1 MVRLKTIKRTVQY
14 FLYAFFISLIALGIF
29 SAVQSTIGSSFP
41 FLVVKSGSM
50 EPVINVGDII
60 ITVPVQPSEIR
71 ADPKDGDV
79 IVFFKPPYC
88 GDVRYLIV
96 HRAIGVT
103 EEGFITKGDA
113 NSMSDPWSSVPPSC
127 IVGKWTGMKIPYW
140 TGLGYL
146 SLFMKGEV
154 FPPYGRIAL
163 VLLIIINVL
172 LIFLEFKKVR
182 RKTERTPAGN
192 QCF

>member
-1 MVRLKTIKRTVQY
+1 MVQSKTIKRIFQY
-14 FLYAFFISLIALGIF
+14 FFYAFFAFLIALGIF
-29 SAVQSTIGSSFP
+29 SAIQSTIGSSFP

-60 ITVPVQPSEIR
+60 ITVPVQPSEIK

-113 NSMSDPWSSVPPSC
+113 NSMPDPRSPVPPKC

-146 SLFMKGEV
+146 SLFIKDEIL
-154 FPPYGRIAL
+154 PPYGRITL
-163 VLLIIINVL
+163 MLLIVVNVILIL
-172 LIFLEFKKVR
+172 LEIKKIRSKGR
-182 RKTERTPAGN
+182 RAPAEN
-192 QCF
+192 

>member
-1 MVRLKTIKRTVQY
+1 MVQLKTIGRI
-14 FLYAFFISLIALGIF
+14 FLYFFYVVLIFLIIIGIF
-29 SAVQSTIGSSFP
+29 SAVQGTVGTSFS

-50 EPVINVGDII
+50 EPVLRVGDII
-60 ITVPVQPSEIR
+60 IAISVQPSEIK

-96 HRAIGVT
+96 HRAVGVT

-113 NSMSDPWSSVPPSC
+113 NFMPDPWSPVPSSC
-127 IVGKWTGMKIPYW
+127 IVGKWTGMKLPYW

-146 SLFMKGEV
+146 SLFLKGEI
-154 FPPYGRIAL
+154 FPPYGSITL
-163 VLLIIINVL
+163 VIFIIVNIF
-172 LIFLEFKKVR
+172 LIFLEFKKS
-182 RKTERTPAGN
+182 RKRT
-192 QCF
+192 